1 MNDLPIKGKGEIN
14 MGLNGASSFQV
25 SNDLMRA
32 KVKEYSAKLL
42 AIKSDIE
49 KGKAKPEDSKSVED
63 SVSAFAALV
72 KIGDSV
78 QFQENSNADK
88 NVDGGIKQQEMK
100 QASIDQTGR
109 VNPKSSS
116 ASLSDFGR
124 DGDKK
129 FLASA

>member
-1 MNDLPIKGKGEIN
+1 MNDLPILGKRGN
-14 MGLNGASSFQV
+14 TMGLNGASSFQV
-25 SNDLMRA
+25 NSDLMRT
-32 KVKEYSAKLL
+32 KVKEYSARL
-42 AIKSDIE
+42 IEVKSDIE
-49 KGKAKPEDSKSVED
+49 KGKAKPEELKAVEN
-63 SVSAFAALV
+63 SVSAFSALIKV
-72 KIGDSV
+72 NDSA

-116 ASLSDFGR
+116 AGLSDFGR

>member
-1 MNDLPIKGKGEIN
+1 

>member
-1 MNDLPIKGKGEIN
+1 LNDLPIKGKGEIN